1 MKFAYLLKKELK
13 ELLNATTILTL
24 VVCMV
29 AFIGL
34 GEIMNT
40 AMEESMKESGE
51 INICN
56 KDGGEFSQ
64 AVIDSLK
71 VLEYDVTLVEISQ
84 DQDYS
89 QQLDDLDIDNVI
101 IIPET
106 FSQQLTDILED
117 KKNDE
122 GAIPPVDIEYISKMS
137 SLSMSG
143 NVDVDSTVALTAVEA
158 AVKSVVYANKG
169 LTIEEIAL
177 IESPVN
183 LVETTVVGDKQA
195 QASAALLSAYVMMS
209 GMFVP
214 IVIFILI
221 MYSSQ
226 MIMNAI
232 STEKIDKTLE
242 TLLSAPISRLS
253 VLAAKMVAA
262 TIVSAVYAISFMFGF
277 SYMMDGMTGTVSGSV
292 DSNIISQL
300 GLQLSMSG
308 YVLLALQMFLSLLI
322 TLALSLILGAL
333 AKDAKSSQTLMLP
346 IMGMAM
352 IPYMLS
358 MFIDFKTMG
367 AAKWLMYAIP
377 YTHTFMAQSNII
389 LGDMTTYIGGFI
401 YQVALLIICMTCAVR
416 LFTSDKIFTISL
428 NLGQKKN
435 KYAKKKRNAE

>member
-1 MKFAYLLKKELK
+1 MKFTYLLKKELK
-13 ELLNATTILTL
+13 ELLNATTIITL
-24 VVCMV
+24 VVCLV

-34 GEIMNT
+34 GKMMNV
-40 AMEESMKESGE
+40 AMEESMKESGK

-56 KDGGEFSQ
+56 KDSGAFSQ
-64 AVIDSLK
+64 AVINSLE
-71 VLEYDVTLVEISQ
+71 LLDYEVTLVEI
-84 DQDYS
+84 DQSADYS
-89 QQLDDLDIDNVI
+89 SQLSELDVDSVVV
-101 IIPET
+101 IPEN
-106 FSQQLTDILED
+106 FSQQITDILEE
-117 KKNDE
+117 KKNDD
-122 GAIPPVDIEYISKMS
+122 GTLIPVDVEYISKMN
-137 SLSMSG
+137 SLSMAG
-143 NVDVDSTVALTAVEA
+143 NVDTGSTVALAAIES
-158 AVKSVVYANKG
+158 AVKSVVYTQKG
-169 LTIEEIAL
+169 ISLEEIAL
-177 IESPVN
+177 MESPVN

-214 IVIFILI
+214 IVIFVLI
-221 MYSSQ
+221 IYSSQ

-253 VLAAKMVAA
+253 VLSAKMVAA

-277 SYMMDGMTGTVSGSV
+277 SYMMDGMTGTVSGAV

-300 GLQLSMSG
+300 GLQLTTGG
-308 YVLLALQMFLSLLI
+308 YILLALQMFLSLLI
-322 TLALSLILGAL
+322 TLAISLILGAL
-333 AKDAKSSQTLMLP
+333 ANDAKSSQTLMLP

-352 IPYMLS
+352 VPYMLS

-389 LGDMTTYIGGFI
+389 LGDKNIYIGGLI
-401 YQVALLIICMTCAVR
+401 YQIVLLIICMTCAVK
-416 LFTSDKIFTISL
+416 LFTSDKIFTITL

-435 KYAKKKRNAE
+435 KYKKKKTA